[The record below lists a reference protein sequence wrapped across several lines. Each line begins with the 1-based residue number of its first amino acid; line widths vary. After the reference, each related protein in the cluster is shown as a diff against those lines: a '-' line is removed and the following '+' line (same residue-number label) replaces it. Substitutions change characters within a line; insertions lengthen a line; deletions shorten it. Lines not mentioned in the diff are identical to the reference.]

1 MPVTQLT
8 EREMDTLRE
17 VGNIGAGNAATAL
30 SQVLG
35 HRVLLEIPQVRAVEL
50 REVPET
56 LGGAET
62 VIIGIHMRVLGE
74 IRGNLLVTLST
85 DSAASLLER
94 MGVPGVDLFALPEM
108 AASALRELGNI
119 LVSTY
124 LSSVSQVLQ
133 RSLVPSVPGLAID
146 MAGAVVDFLL
156 SELGAVTDR
165 AMVLE
170 TAFQETAGTVRGHFF
185 LLPEPDDLEALING
199 MRARE

>member
-185 LLPEPDDLEALING
+185 LLPEPDDLEALIMG
-199 MRARE
+199 MRASG

>member
-35 HRVLLEIPQVRAVEL
+35 QRVLLEIPQVRAVEL

-94 MGVPGVDLFALPEM
+94 MGVPGVDLFALPPM

-156 SELGAVTDR
+156 IELGAVTDR

-185 LLPEPDDLEALING
+185 LLPEPDDLEALITG